1 MTTGGGTTYASVLTI
16 ETSGRSSA
24 AIRTDRG
31 GGTVVVDGGSYTTNG
46 LGSPAI
52 YSTADITVSN
62 ATLVSNLSEGVCI
75 EGKNSITLT
84 DCDLTADN
92 TQCNGN
98 ATFLDTIMIYQSMS
112 GDADTGTSAFTMTG
126 GSLTSKSGHVFHVT
140 NTHAIITLSGVD
152 IANEDADNVLLSVCD
167 DGWNGGNHHAELNA
181 SAQTLSG
188 AILVGSSATL
198 SLSLTD
204 GSTFTGSITGEIT
217 NSRGDDIS
225 TEAGE
230 ASVMLDEGSTWTL
243 TADSYVTRFT
253 GNAEQIVSNGYT
265 LYVNGVALEGTKA

>member
-1 MTTGGGTTYASVLTI
+1 MTTGGGTTYASGLTI

-167 DGWNGGNHHAELNA
+167 DGWNGGNHHAALNA

-188 AILVGSSATL
+188 AILVGSNATL
-198 SLSLTD
+198 SLTLTD

-243 TADSYVTRFT
+243 TADSLSL
-253 GNAEQIVSNGYT
+253 IHI
-265 LYVNGVALEGTKA
+265 